1 MADSIAGRT
10 VNMTDEKPKVEKF
23 TDDNFFREF
32 DLPFK
37 TAVQP
42 QQLTLDSKISF
53 SCYKGIKCFNAC
65 CSNIDVTLT
74 PYDILRLARHFDIS
88 TWQAQLQYTRPYEM
102 DFHGMPGVKMR
113 PVDGGT
119 ACQFMTEE
127 GCSIYEDRPT
137 ACRYY
142 PYGTMGMRRKDSGVL
157 EDVYFV
163 VKEDH
168 CKGHDEDNQMTIAE
182 FRKQQGV
189 EIYDDMN
196 REWLDI
202 IVKKRSAG
210 PTVGAPSERSMQ
222 LFSMSYDMDAFR
234 LFAQSD
240 GFTKMFDIDDE
251 LRKGIDE
258 DDEVLVAFCMRFLK
272 QVLFGEFS
280 ISLREGAAK
289 ERYEQRKD
297 VIQKKHAENIKK
309 YHVRDPQEGAEK

>member
-1 MADSIAGRT
+1 MSDDKPVIEPFS
-10 VNMTDEKPKVEKF
+10 DENIFES
-23 TDDNFFREF
+23 F

-42 QQLTLDSKISF
+42 QQLSLDSKISF

-65 CSNIDVTLT
+65 CSNIDITLT
-74 PYDILRLARHFDIS
+74 PYDILRLARHFDMP
-88 TWQAQLQYTRPYEM
+88 TWKVQLQYTRPYEM
-102 DFHGMPGVKMR
+102 DFHGMPGTKMR

-127 GCSIYEDRPT
+127 GCSVYEDRPT

-142 PYGTMGMRRKDSGVL
+142 PFGTMGMHRKGAEKY
-157 EDVYFV
+157 EDLYFV

-168 CKGHDEDNQMTIAE
+168 CKGHDEDNEMTIAE
-182 FRKQQGV
+182 FRQQQGV

-234 LFAQSD
+234 LFTQSD
-240 GFTKMFDIDDE
+240 GFTNMFEIDSE

-258 DDEVLVAFCMRFLK
+258 DDQVLVEFCMRFLK
-272 QVLFGEFS
+272 QVLFGEHT
-280 ISLREGAAK
+280 IKLKEGAAK
-289 ERYEQRKD
+289 QRYEERKD
-297 VIQKKHAENIKK
+297 VIKQKHEENVKK